1 MLRADSDN
9 KGITME
15 RHFQQEL
22 ESVKTTLIKMGSAVE
37 ENIIHAITAILERD
51 EALAKKV
58 IANDDR
64 VDTLEIDIDNAI
76 VDMLALQQP
85 VASDLR
91 FIIAAQKI
99 NNDLERIGDHAV
111 NLAESAITLM
121 KYKKLESLL
130 EIPQMVPATKMM
142 LRYALDSFILLDSQ
156 LARQV
161 LETDDRID
169 DLNRSMTTQVIELLK
184 SDKKMIEPG
193 LALIRI
199 SQNLERVAD
208 ITTNIAEDVI
218 YYTQA
223 RVVKHHAEEK

>member
-1 MLRADSDN
+1 
-9 KGITME
+9 
-15 RHFQQEL
+15 
-22 ESVKTTLIKMGSAVE
+22 
-37 ENIIHAITAILERD
+37 
-51 EALAKKV
+51 
-58 IANDDR
+58 
-64 VDTLEIDIDNAI
+64 
-76 VDMLALQQP
+76 
-85 VASDLR
+85 
-91 FIIAAQKI
+91 
-99 NNDLERIGDHAV
+99 
-111 NLAESAITLM
+111 
-121 KYKKLESLL
+121 
-130 EIPQMVPATKMM
+130 M